1 MIKRTIA
8 MILVTVVVLSA
19 AFVGHAALQQRELSR
34 KLIRLHVVANSD
46 SQEDQ
51 ALKLEVRD
59 AVLAQVSQLTAPC
72 ADVTEAAQK
81 LAENLPELERIAGQV
96 MEEAGNDD
104 DVSVCLQQE
113 VFPTRY
119 YDTFTLPAGEYLSL
133 RVSIGDGVGHN
144 WWCVVFP
151 SLCTAAT
158 AEDWE
163 QAAMAGQFSDEE
175 EELISGGEEKYVL
188 KFKTLELL
196 QKLFH

>member
-1 MIKRTIA
+1 MIKQTICFF
-8 MILVTVVVLSA
+8 A
-19 AFVGHAALQQRELSR
+19 AVAVIFSGAYVAHAALEQRALSH

-46 SQEDQ
+46 SEEDQ
-51 ALKLEVRD
+51 ALKLQVRD
-59 AVLAQVSQLTAPC
+59 AVLAEVSGLTDGC
-72 ADVTEAAQK
+72 DRVDVAKERLQQSLPVLEQAAQRVV
-81 LAENLPELERIAGQV
+81 EQAGCSDNV
-96 MEEAGNDD
+96 T
-104 DVSVCLQQE
+104 VSLQQE

-133 RVSIGDGVGHN
+133 RVSIGEGAGHN

-163 QAAMAGQFSDEE
+163 EAAEVGRFSRSE

-188 KFKTLELL
+188 KFKVLEWLQNLL
-196 QKLFH
+196 R